1 MWYRLAV
8 RLKEKMI
15 INSKNTTEMMK
26 KMFLGVAFALA
37 ALMPVNAQRNAKA
50 QNISPEQA
58 IEMRTNRMAKRLM
71 LDDATTAKFTPIY
84 KEYLTELQEC
94 TKNCPNAANCPA
106 NGQKCAA
113 MTDADIEKCIEQRF
127 DMQQKKL
134 DIRKNYYKKLKTV
147 LNMKQMQA
155 LFCAPAGPGRDG
167 KCPLGN
173 KKPAQ
178 RKQMKR
184 NMP

>member
-1 MWYRLAV
+1 
-8 RLKEKMI
+8 
-15 INSKNTTEMMK
+15 MMK

-50 QNISPEQA
+50 QNISREQA

-71 LDDATTAKFTPIY
+71 LDDATTAKFAPIY

-94 TKNCPNAANCPA
+94 TKNCPNAANCSA

-134 DIRKNYYKKLKTV
+134 DIRKNYYKKLKSV

-155 LFCAPAGPGRDG
+155 LFCTPAGPGRDG

>member
-1 MWYRLAV
+1 
-8 RLKEKMI
+8 
-15 INSKNTTEMMK
+15 MMK
-26 KMFLGVAFALA
+26 KMFLGAAFALM
-37 ALMPVNAQRNAKA
+37 LVMPANAQRNQNA
-50 QNISPEQA
+50 QKISPEQT
-58 IEMRTNRMAKRLM
+58 IEMKTNRMAKRLM
-71 LDDATTAKFTPIY
+71 LDDATTAKFAPIY

-94 TKNCPNAANCPA
+94 VKNCPNAANCPL

-113 MTDADIEKCIEQRF
+113 MTDADIEKCMEQRF

-134 DIRKNYYKKLKTV
+134 DIRKNYYKKLKSV
-147 LNMKQMQA
+147 LTMKQMQA
-155 LFCAPAGPGRDG
+155 LFCAPAGPGRGDG

-184 NMP
+184 NMQ

>member
-1 MWYRLAV
+1 
-8 RLKEKMI
+8 
-15 INSKNTTEMMK
+15 MMK
-26 KMFLGVAFALA
+26 KMFLGAAFALM
-37 ALMPVNAQRNAKA
+37 LVMPANAQRNQKA
-50 QNISPEQA
+50 QKMSPEQA
-58 IEMRTNRMAKRLM
+58 IEMKTNRMAKRLM
-71 LDDATTAKFTPIY
+71 LDDATTAKFAPIY

-94 TKNCPNAANCPA
+94 TKNCPKAANCPA

-113 MTDADIEKCIEQRF
+113 MTDADIEKCMEQRF

-134 DIRKNYYKKLKTV
+134 DIRKNYYKKLKSV

-155 LFCAPAGPGRDG
+155 LFCAPAGPGKEG
-167 KCPLGN
+167 KCPLGD

-184 NMP
+184 NMQ

>member
-1 MWYRLAV
+1 
-8 RLKEKMI
+8 
-15 INSKNTTEMMK
+15 MMK
-26 KMFLGVAFALA
+26 KMFLGMALA
-37 ALMPVNAQRNAKA
+37 LMFVMPANAQKNPNAQKKT
-50 QNISPEQA
+50 PEQA
-58 IEMRTNRMAKRLM
+58 IEMKTNRMAKRLM
-71 LDDATTAKFTPIY
+71 LDDATTAKFAPIY

-94 TKNCPNAANCPA
+94 AKNCPKVANCPA
-106 NGQKCAA
+106 NGQKCVA
-113 MTDADIEKCIEQRF
+113 MTDADIEKCMEQRF

-134 DIRKNYYKKLKTV
+134 DIRKNYYKKLKSV
-147 LNMKQMQA
+147 LNMKQMQT

-184 NMP
+184 NMQ

>member
-1 MWYRLAV
+1 
-8 RLKEKMI
+8 
-15 INSKNTTEMMK
+15 MMK

-71 LDDATTAKFTPIY
+71 LDDVTTAKFAPIY

-94 TKNCPNAANCPA
+94 MKNCPNAANCPA

-113 MTDADIEKCIEQRF
+113 MPMRI
-127 DMQQKKL
+127 L
-134 DIRKNYYKKLKTV
+134 KNASSSV
-147 LNMKQMQA
+147 LI
-155 LFCAPAGPGRDG
+155 CSR
-167 KCPLGN
+167 
-173 KKPAQ
+173 
-178 RKQMKR
+178 RSWTSERTITR
-184 NMP
+184 N

>member
-1 MWYRLAV
+1 
-8 RLKEKMI
+8 
-15 INSKNTTEMMK
+15 MMK
-26 KMFLGVAFALA
+26 KMFLGAAFALM
-37 ALMPVNAQRNAKA
+37 LVMPANAQRNQNA
-50 QNISPEQA
+50 QKISPEQA
-58 IEMRTNRMAKRLM
+58 IEMKTNRMAKRLM
-71 LDDATTAKFTPIY
+71 LDDATTAKFAPIY

-94 TKNCPNAANCPA
+94 VKNCPNAANCPL

-113 MTDADIEKCIEQRF
+113 MTDADIEKCMEQRF

-134 DIRKNYYKKLKTV
+134 DIRKNYYKKLKSV
-147 LNMKQMQA
+147 LTMKQMQA
-155 LFCAPAGPGRDG
+155 LFCTPAGPGRGDG

-184 NMP
+184 NMQ

>member
-1 MWYRLAV
+1 
-8 RLKEKMI
+8 
-15 INSKNTTEMMK
+15 MMK

-71 LDDATTAKFTPIY
+71 LDDATTAKFAPIY

-134 DIRKNYYKKLKTV
+134 DIRKNYYKKLKSV

-155 LFCAPAGPGRDG
+155 LLGVSKQNVFFWAYPDMLLFIVYQYVIKIGGYPQKKT
-167 KCPLGN
+167 KCDITLH
-173 KKPAQ
+173 Q
-178 RKQMKR
+178 CYI
-184 NMP
+184 